1 MSFYRNTFYFF
12 LILIFNL
19 NSIAYKSSLK
29 KSFDALEDGNYEL
42 MISHLES
49 ETSRDKNFLKT
60 KYYFLGVANA
70 RLQNYE
76 EAIKKFSL
84 ALKAKNKE
92 ADLYY
97 ELGQSL
103 YAMNDLKKS
112 QKAFSASA
120 DNGFKVAQSNYYI
133 AHIAQLLDDHKMAK
147 SFFEKVI
154 SDNSVSKDMRQIA
167 RFQLAETLLSM
178 ARLVPATKEKVSS
191 FVLPQFKDAL
201 EINKKG
207 TTAADILKR
216 IIAVQDEFGLNPNKY
231 VSGKKLPKKRFDL
244 FFSQAFEYNNNFT
257 LTDDLP
263 GNIQSK
269 SDTFVVESEIDTN
282 YSFILKR
289 KYTFKPGLKLTKTV
303 HTERDDSSVYS
314 SDGYEITPY
323 LDFSLAHKHFG
334 EPATLY
340 LNIDYDYNAEDR
352 EAKKESIFNN
362 RTLTFELGNKFKYFK
377 FGKTTLKVKRKIFTS
392 YSPSLDNKANT
403 IAMDQLYIRKGKV
416 FLFLLNYDMT
426 RYDTSDDNDTNTL
439 LLRSDFIWPSFLPKT
454 TLNMAL
460 SHTWISY
467 QNQST
472 KTSKGTEK
480 NLSPSF
486 KLTRDV
492 SKRLALDVEYIYS
505 KNSSNQESSN
515 YTSHVTT
522 LELSYSY

>member
-1 MSFYRNTFYFF
+1 MSFSRKFFYF
-12 LILIFNL
+12 LLLLTISL
-19 NSIAYKSSLK
+19 NSLAYKSSLK
-29 KSFDALEDGNYEL
+29 KSFDELENGNYEL

-49 ETSRDKNFLKT
+49 ERSKDKNFLKA
-60 KYYFLGVANA
+60 KYYFLGIANA
-70 RLQNYE
+70 RLQNFE
-76 EAIKKFSL
+76 EAIKNFSL
-84 ALKAKNKE
+84 ALKSNNNE

-97 ELGQSL
+97 ELGQAL

-112 QKAFSASA
+112 QKSFAASA
-120 DNGFKVAQSNYYI
+120 ENGFKTAQSNYYI
-133 AHIAQLLDDHKMAK
+133 AHIAQLLDNHKMAK
-147 SFFEKVI
+147 NFFEKVI
-154 SDNSVSKDMRQIA
+154 SDNRASKDMRQIA

-178 ARLVPATKEKVSS
+178 ARKVKGTREKVSS
-191 FVLPQFKDAL
+191 FVLPQLEEAL
-201 EINKKG
+201 KVNNKG

-216 IIAVQDEFGLNPNKY
+216 IMAIQDEFGLNPNKY
-231 VSGKKLPKKRFDL
+231 VSGKKLPEKRFDL

-269 SDTFVVESEIDTN
+269 SDTFIVESEIDTN

-289 KYTFKPGLKLTKTV
+289 KYTLKPGLKLTKTI
-303 HTERDDSSVYS
+303 HTERDESSVYS
-314 SDGYEITPY
+314 SDGYEISPY
-323 LDFSLAHKHFG
+323 LDLSLAHKHFG
-334 EPATLY
+334 NPATFY

-352 EAKKESIFNN
+352 EGKKETIFNN

-377 FGKTTLKVKRKIFTS
+377 FGNTTMKVKRKVFTS
-392 YSPSLDNKANT
+392 YSSTLDNKTNT
-403 IAMDQLYIRKGKV
+403 VAMDQLLIKRGKV
-416 FLFLLNYDMT
+416 ILFLFNYDMT
-426 RYDTSDDNDTNTL
+426 RYDSSDTNDTNTL

-467 QNQST
+467 QNQAT
-472 KTSKGTEK
+472 KTNKGTER

-492 SKRLALDVEYIYS
+492 SKRLGLDLEYVYS
-505 KNSSNQESSN
+505 KNSSKESSSN